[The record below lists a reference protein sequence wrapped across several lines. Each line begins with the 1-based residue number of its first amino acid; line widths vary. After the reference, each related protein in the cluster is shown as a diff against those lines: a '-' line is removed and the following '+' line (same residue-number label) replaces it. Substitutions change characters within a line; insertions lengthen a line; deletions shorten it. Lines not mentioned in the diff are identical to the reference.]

1 MLADTAKM
9 PGCVIHT
16 IGMSVQ
22 TEAVMKKMP
31 HRQSAFLDVGCDFV
45 AVTAWM
51 MTAYRRCQCGECSP
65 VAVSMNRSG
74 FREGFSFWVQ
84 PPDRQGTPASPPQT
98 GSATVVAV
106 LANAERPRRLPALGL
121 RLLRGLPT

>member
-9 PGCVIHT
+9 RGCVIHT
-16 IGMSVQ
+16 IGMSVP

-51 MTAYRRCQCGECSP
+51 IVP
-65 VAVSMNRSG
+65 G
-74 FREGFSFWVQ
+74 FV
-84 PPDRQGTPASPPQT
+84 DAS
-98 GSATVVAV
+98 V
-106 LANAERPRRLPALGL
+106 LGL
-121 RLLRGLPT
+121 VLQP